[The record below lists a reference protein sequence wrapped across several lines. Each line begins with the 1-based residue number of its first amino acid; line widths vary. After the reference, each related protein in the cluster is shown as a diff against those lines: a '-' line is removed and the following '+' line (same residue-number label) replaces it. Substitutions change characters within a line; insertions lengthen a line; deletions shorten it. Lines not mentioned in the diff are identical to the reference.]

1 MSEAVFSFRPQW
13 SGHEQ
18 RTLCFL
24 ADQLNDDVYFY
35 ADVDLYPLNYVTK
48 LQDQN
53 NMIVVSP
60 DNPQYAISDGAF
72 GTYYIRVRP
81 SYTV

>member
-1 MSEAVFSFRPQW
+1 MNSF
-13 SGHEQ
+13 
-18 RTLCFL
+18 FF
-24 ADQLNDDVYFY
+24 AKLNF
-35 ADVDLYPLNYVTK
+35 NYVTK

-53 NMIVVSP
+53 NMIVVTP